1 MNQRLVFRGVGALVG
16 VLMLSGCG
24 FDLGKLDYTEPEFVG
39 SYVADGDATVVALG
53 EDGTFTA
60 VGVPDEVLENAV
72 KGGDAAEVN
81 ATKVNN
87 AVKGADAAK
96 GADVARGAADE
107 VPAEIEG
114 TWKYVSKIAAD
125 HVELTVTDADGV
137 PAKLGE
143 LPLYVAGADHLF
155 FLPDQFGREKVMVS
169 RQG

>member
-1 MNQRLVFRGVGALVG
+1 MNQRQVFRGVGALVG

-39 SYVADGDATVVALG
+39 SYVGDGDATVVALG
-53 EDGTFTA
+53 EDRTFTA
-60 VGVPDEVLENAV
+60 VGVPAEVLRNAT
-72 KGGDAAEVN
+72 KGGDAARGGDAVKVN
-81 ATKVNN
+81 ATKVDN
-87 AVKGADAAK
+87 AARGDDA
-96 GADVARGAADE
+96 VSGAADE

-137 PAKLGE
+137 PAELGE

-155 FLPDQFGREKVMVS
+155 FLPDQLGREKVVVT
-169 RQG
+169 RHR